1 MHFDPDFF
9 KVKTIFGKDSGYPDD
24 LDCKSFL
31 LDMMLADGFISGDE
45 SEEEIDWALY
55 VYMYLIGIIEPDFS
69 QPEALD
75 DDSAIPDDHGQS
87 CNSCIYKPQTE
98 RSEMQAGP

>member
-31 LDMMLADGFISGDE
+31 LDMMLAEGFISGDE

-55 VYMYLIGIIEPDFS
+55 VYMYLTGIIEPDFS
-69 QPEALD
+69 QPETLD
-75 DDSAIPDDHGQS
+75 DDSAIPDDVFVLD
-87 CNSCIYKPQTE
+87 KPFIAHAVPYSQDSST
-98 RSEMQAGP
+98 